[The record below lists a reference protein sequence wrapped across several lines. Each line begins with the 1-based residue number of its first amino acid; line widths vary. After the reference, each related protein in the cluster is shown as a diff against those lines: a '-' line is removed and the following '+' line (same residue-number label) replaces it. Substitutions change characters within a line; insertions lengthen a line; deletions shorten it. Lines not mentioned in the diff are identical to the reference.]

1 MEKKFVPENSR
12 SYTPVGEYASKILTG
27 IKKHWYIIAVL
38 AGICCVGFTLYSY
51 RAYTPQYTAAATFTV
66 TPKGDSLSSYTSISS
81 NASTQQLEKT
91 FPYIITSAPLTRV
104 VAEDLGLSYV
114 PETLTATAVEDTNLF
129 TITATAVEDTNLF
142 TITVTS
148 SNYET
153 AYNVLKSVIN
163 NYPSVAEYVVG
174 ATDLVLVVPPSASS
188 TPINPISYRE
198 KALIGTA
205 VGALLGLLIVF
216 FLENLN
222 HTVRHPDEIRKLLN
236 NQRLGSIVKVV
247 KKKSSHSTGSLTIDD
262 AHTDPRFKESV
273 FSIRNKIIKL
283 CVDQKIN
290 SVMVAST
297 TTNEGKTTVAAN
309 LAIAL
314 AKKHYRTV
322 IIDCDLRNP
331 TVRQQLNIPESCSLG
346 IVDVITGG
354 CSLQDAIVKT
364 KKNGLYVLPG
374 TIPVNNASEL
384 MGSKQLA
391 DLVGALEKIF
401 DYVVIDAPPV
411 GIVSDALEM
420 KDYVGGL
427 VFVVRQD
434 YAKVSKI
441 LDSISLFG
449 YSKIKILGCIFN
461 MASGVLSTRGYGRYG
476 YNSYGGYG
484 SYGSYGRYGYGY
496 GQYGDYYGNEE
507 NSQAEEASYTDSD
520 SADED

>member
-12 SYTPVGEYASKILTG
+12 SYMPVGEYASKILTG

-51 RAYTPQYTAAATFTV
+51 AAYTPQYTAAATFTV

-91 FPYIITSAPLTRV
+91 FPYIITSAPLTKV
-104 VAEDLGLSYV
+104 VAEDLGLSDV
-114 PETLTATAVEDTNLF
+114 PGTL
-129 TITATAVEDTNLF
+129 TATAVEDTNLF

-216 FLENLN
+216 FLEDFN

-262 AHTDPRFKESV
+262 VHTDPRFKESV

-283 CVDQKIN
+283 CADQKIN

-309 LAIAL
+309 LAIAF

>member
-51 RAYTPQYTAAATFTV
+51 AAYTPQYTAAATFTV
-66 TPKGDSLSSYTSISS
+66 TPKGDSLSAYTSISS

-104 VAEDLGLSYV
+104 VAEDLGLSDV
-114 PETLTATAVEDTNLF
+114 PGTL
-129 TITATAVEDTNLF
+129 TATAVEDTNLF

-283 CVDQKIN
+283 CADQKIN

-401 DYVVIDAPPV
+401 DYVVIDVPPV

-484 SYGSYGRYGYGY
+484 SYGSYGYGRYGYGY

>member
-66 TPKGDSLSSYTSISS
+66 TPKGDSLSAYTSISS

-114 PETLTATAVEDTNLF
+114 PGTL
-129 TITATAVEDTNLF
+129 TATAVEDTNLF

-283 CVDQKIN
+283 CADQKIN

-507 NSQAEEASYTDSD
+507 NSRAEEASYTDSD

>member
-66 TPKGDSLSSYTSISS
+66 TPKGDSLSAYTSISS

-114 PETLTATAVEDTNLF
+114 PGTL
-129 TITATAVEDTNLF
+129 TATAVEDTNLF

-283 CVDQKIN
+283 CADQKIN

-484 SYGSYGRYGYGY
+484 SYGSYGSYGYGY

-507 NSQAEEASYTDSD
+507 NSQAKEASNTDSA

>member
-66 TPKGDSLSSYTSISS
+66 TPKGDSLSAYTSISS

-104 VAEDLGLSYV
+104 VAEDLGLSDV
-114 PETLTATAVEDTNLF
+114 PGTL
-129 TITATAVEDTNLF
+129 TATAVEDTNLF

-283 CVDQKIN
+283 CADQKIN

-346 IVDVITGG
+346 IVDVITGT

>member
-51 RAYTPQYTAAATFTV
+51 AAYTPQYTAAATFTV
-66 TPKGDSLSSYTSISS
+66 TPKGDSLSAYTSISS

-114 PETLTATAVEDTNLF
+114 PGTL
-129 TITATAVEDTNLF
+129 TATAVEDTNLF

-283 CVDQKIN
+283 CANQKIN

-391 DLVGALEKIF
+391 DLVAALEKIF

-484 SYGSYGRYGYGY
+484 SYGSYGRYGYG
-496 GQYGDYYGNEE
+496 QYGDYYGNEE

>member
-51 RAYTPQYTAAATFTV
+51 SAYAPQYTAAATFTV
-66 TPKGDSLSSYTSISS
+66 TPKGDSLSAYTSISS

-104 VAEDLGLSYV
+104 VAEDLGLSDV
-114 PETLTATAVEDTNLF
+114 PGTL
-129 TITATAVEDTNLF
+129 TATAVEDTNLF

-283 CVDQKIN
+283 CADQKIN

-391 DLVGALEKIF
+391 DLVAALEKIF

-484 SYGSYGRYGYGY
+484 SYGSYGYGRYGY

>member
-51 RAYTPQYTAAATFTV
+51 AAYTPQYTAAATFTV
-66 TPKGDSLSSYTSISS
+66 TPKGDSLSAYTSISS

-104 VAEDLGLSYV
+104 VAEDLGLSDV
-114 PETLTATAVEDTNLF
+114 PGTL
-129 TITATAVEDTNLF
+129 TATAVEDTNLF

-283 CVDQKIN
+283 CADQKIN

-346 IVDVITGG
+346 IVGVITGT

-391 DLVGALEKIF
+391 DLVAALEKIF

-484 SYGSYGRYGYGY
+484 SYGSYGYGRYGY

>member
-66 TPKGDSLSSYTSISS
+66 TPKGDSLSAYTSISS

-114 PETLTATAVEDTNLF
+114 PGTL
-129 TITATAVEDTNLF
+129 TATAVEDTNLF

-236 NQRLGSIVKVV
+236 NQRLGSVVKVV

-283 CVDQKIN
+283 CADQKIN

-507 NSQAEEASYTDSD
+507 NSQAEEVSYTDSD

>member
-12 SYTPVGEYASKILTG
+12 SYMPVGEYASKILTG

-66 TPKGDSLSSYTSISS
+66 TPKGDSLSAYTSISS

-114 PETLTATAVEDTNLF
+114 PGTL
-129 TITATAVEDTNLF
+129 TATAVEDTNLF

-283 CVDQKIN
+283 CADQKIN

-484 SYGSYGRYGYGY
+484 SYGSYGSYGYGY

-507 NSQAEEASYTDSD
+507 NSQAKEASNTDSA

>member
-66 TPKGDSLSSYTSISS
+66 TPKGDSLSAYTSISS

-114 PETLTATAVEDTNLF
+114 PGTL
-129 TITATAVEDTNLF
+129 TATAVEDTNLF

-283 CVDQKIN
+283 CADQKIN

>member
-66 TPKGDSLSSYTSISS
+66 TPKGDSLSAYTSISS

-114 PETLTATAVEDTNLF
+114 PG

-283 CVDQKIN
+283 CADQKIN

>member
-51 RAYTPQYTAAATFTV
+51 AAYTPQYTAAATFTV
-66 TPKGDSLSSYTSISS
+66 TPKGDSLSAYTSISS

-104 VAEDLGLSYV
+104 VAEDLGLSDV
-114 PETLTATAVEDTNLF
+114 PGTL
-129 TITATAVEDTNLF
+129 TATAVEDTNLF

-205 VGALLGLLIVF
+205 VGVLLGLLIVF

-283 CVDQKIN
+283 CADQKIN

-391 DLVGALEKIF
+391 DLVAALEKIF
-401 DYVVIDAPPV
+401 DYVVIDVPPV

-484 SYGSYGRYGYGY
+484 SYGSYGYGRYGY

>member
-66 TPKGDSLSSYTSISS
+66 TPKGDSLSAYTSISS

-104 VAEDLGLSYV
+104 VAEDLGLSDV
-114 PETLTATAVEDTNLF
+114 PGTL
-129 TITATAVEDTNLF
+129 TATAVEDTNLF

-283 CVDQKIN
+283 CADQKIN

-309 LAIAL
+309 LAVAL

>member
-51 RAYTPQYTAAATFTV
+51 AAYTPQYTAAATFTV
-66 TPKGDSLSSYTSISS
+66 TPKGDSLSAYTSISS

-104 VAEDLGLSYV
+104 VAEDLGLSDV
-114 PETLTATAVEDTNLF
+114 PGTL
-129 TITATAVEDTNLF
+129 TATAVEDTNLF

-222 HTVRHPDEIRKLLN
+222 HTIRHPDEIRKLLN

-283 CVDQKIN
+283 CADQKIN

-476 YNSYGGYG
+476 Y
-484 SYGSYGRYGYGY
+484 

>member
-51 RAYTPQYTAAATFTV
+51 AAYTSQYTAAATFTV
-66 TPKGDSLSSYTSISS
+66 TPKGDSLSAYTSISS

-104 VAEDLGLSYV
+104 VAEDLGLSDV
-114 PETLTATAVEDTNLF
+114 PGTL
-129 TITATAVEDTNLF
+129 TATAVEDTNLF

-283 CVDQKIN
+283 CADQKIN

-391 DLVGALEKIF
+391 DLVAALEKIF

>member
-12 SYTPVGEYASKILTG
+12 SYTPVGEYASMILTG

-51 RAYTPQYTAAATFTV
+51 AAYTPQYTAAATFTV
-66 TPKGDSLSSYTSISS
+66 TPKGDSLSAYTSISS

-104 VAEDLGLSYV
+104 VAEDLGLSDV
-114 PETLTATAVEDTNLF
+114 PGTL
-129 TITATAVEDTNLF
+129 TATAVEDTNLF

-283 CVDQKIN
+283 CADQKIN

-484 SYGSYGRYGYGY
+484 SYGYGRYGYGY

-507 NSQAEEASYTDSD
+507 NRQAEEASYTDSD

>member
-66 TPKGDSLSSYTSISS
+66 TPKGDSLSAYTSISS

-104 VAEDLGLSYV
+104 VAEDLGLSDV
-114 PETLTATAVEDTNLF
+114 PGTL
-129 TITATAVEDTNLF
+129 TATAVEDTNLF

-283 CVDQKIN
+283 CADQKIN

-346 IVDVITGG
+346 IVDVITGS

-484 SYGSYGRYGYGY
+484 SYGSYGYGRYGY

>member
-51 RAYTPQYTAAATFTV
+51 AAYTPQYTAAATFTV
-66 TPKGDSLSSYTSISS
+66 TPKGDSLSAYTSISS

-104 VAEDLGLSYV
+104 VAEDLGLSDV
-114 PETLTATAVEDTNLF
+114 PGTL
-129 TITATAVEDTNLF
+129 TATAVEDTNLF

-205 VGALLGLLIVF
+205 VGVLLGLLIVF

-283 CVDQKIN
+283 CADQKIN

-391 DLVGALEKIF
+391 DLVAALEKIF

-484 SYGSYGRYGYGY
+484 SYGSYGYGRYGY

>member
-51 RAYTPQYTAAATFTV
+51 AAYAPQYTAAATFTV
-66 TPKGDSLSSYTSISS
+66 TPKGDSLSAYTSISS

-104 VAEDLGLSYV
+104 VAEDLGLSDV
-114 PETLTATAVEDTNLF
+114 PGTL
-129 TITATAVEDTNLF
+129 TATAVEDTNLF

-283 CVDQKIN
+283 CADQKIN

-346 IVDVITGG
+346 IVDVITGT

-391 DLVGALEKIF
+391 DLVAALEKIF

-484 SYGSYGRYGYGY
+484 SYGSYGYGRYGYGY

-507 NSQAEEASYTDSD
+507 NSQVEDASYTDSD

>member
-51 RAYTPQYTAAATFTV
+51 AAYTPQYTAAATFTV
-66 TPKGDSLSSYTSISS
+66 TPKGDSLSAYTSISS

-104 VAEDLGLSYV
+104 VAEDLGLSDV
-114 PETLTATAVEDTNLF
+114 PGTL
-129 TITATAVEDTNLF
+129 TATAVEDTNLF

-283 CVDQKIN
+283 CADQKIN

-309 LAIAL
+309 LAIVL

-391 DLVGALEKIF
+391 DLVAALEKIF

>member
-66 TPKGDSLSSYTSISS
+66 TPKGDSLSAYTSISS

-104 VAEDLGLSYV
+104 VAEDLGLSDV
-114 PETLTATAVEDTNLF
+114 PGTL
-129 TITATAVEDTNLF
+129 TATAVEDTNLF

-283 CVDQKIN
+283 CADQKIN

>member
-51 RAYTPQYTAAATFTV
+51 AAYTPQYTAAATFTV
-66 TPKGDSLSSYTSISS
+66 TPKGDSLSAYTSISS

-104 VAEDLGLSYV
+104 VAEDLGLSDV
-114 PETLTATAVEDTNLF
+114 PGTL
-129 TITATAVEDTNLF
+129 TATAVEDTNLF

-222 HTVRHPDEIRKLLN
+222 HTIRHPDEIRKLLN

-283 CVDQKIN
+283 CADQKIN

-391 DLVGALEKIF
+391 DLVAALEKIF

>member
-51 RAYTPQYTAAATFTV
+51 RAYTPQYTAVATFTV
-66 TPKGDSLSSYTSISS
+66 TPKGDSLSAYTSISS
-81 NASTQQLEKT
+81 NASTQQLDKT

-114 PETLTATAVEDTNLF
+114 PGTL
-129 TITATAVEDTNLF
+129 TATAVEDTNLF

-283 CVDQKIN
+283 CADQKIN

-484 SYGSYGRYGYGY
+484 SYGSYGYGRYGYGY

>member
-12 SYTPVGEYASKILTG
+12 SYMPVGEYASKILTG

-66 TPKGDSLSSYTSISS
+66 TPKGDSLSAYTSISS

-114 PETLTATAVEDTNLF
+114 PG

-283 CVDQKIN
+283 CADQKIN

-484 SYGSYGRYGYGY
+484 SYGSYGSYGYGY

-507 NSQAEEASYTDSD
+507 NSQAKEASNTDSA

>member
-51 RAYTPQYTAAATFTV
+51 AAYTPQYTAAATFTV
-66 TPKGDSLSSYTSISS
+66 TPKGDSLSAYTSISS

-104 VAEDLGLSYV
+104 VAEDLGLSDV
-114 PETLTATAVEDTNLF
+114 PGTL
-129 TITATAVEDTNLF
+129 TATAVEDTNLF

-216 FLENLN
+216 FLENLS

-283 CVDQKIN
+283 CADQKIN

-391 DLVGALEKIF
+391 DLVAALEKIF

-507 NSQAEEASYTDSD
+507 NSQAEETSYTDSD

>member
-51 RAYTPQYTAAATFTV
+51 ASYTPQYTAAATFTV
-66 TPKGDSLSSYTSISS
+66 TPKGDSLSAYTSISS

-104 VAEDLGLSYV
+104 VAEDLGLSDV
-114 PETLTATAVEDTNLF
+114 PGTL
-129 TITATAVEDTNLF
+129 TATAVEDTNLF

-283 CVDQKIN
+283 CADQKIN

-331 TVRQQLNIPESCSLG
+331 TVRQQLNIPEGCSLG
-346 IVDVITGG
+346 IVDVITGT

-507 NSQAEEASYTDSD
+507 NSQAEETSYTDSD

>member
-12 SYTPVGEYASKILTG
+12 SYMPVGEYASKILTG

-66 TPKGDSLSSYTSISS
+66 TPKGDSLSAYTSISS

-114 PETLTATAVEDTNLF
+114 PGTL
-129 TITATAVEDTNLF
+129 TATAVEDTNLF

-283 CVDQKIN
+283 CADQKIN

-484 SYGSYGRYGYGY
+484 SYGYGRYGYGY

>member
-66 TPKGDSLSSYTSISS
+66 TPKGDSLSAYTSISS

-104 VAEDLGLSYV
+104 VAEDLGLSDV
-114 PETLTATAVEDTNLF
+114 PGTL
-129 TITATAVEDTNLF
+129 TATAVEDTNLF

-216 FLENLN
+216 FLENFN

-283 CVDQKIN
+283 CADQKIN

-346 IVDVITGG
+346 IVDVITGT

-391 DLVGALEKIF
+391 DLVAALEKIF

>member
-51 RAYTPQYTAAATFTV
+51 AAYTPQYTAAATFTV
-66 TPKGDSLSSYTSISS
+66 TPKGDSLSAYTSISS

-104 VAEDLGLSYV
+104 VAEDLGLSDV
-114 PETLTATAVEDTNLF
+114 PGTL
-129 TITATAVEDTNLF
+129 TATAVEDTNLF

-283 CVDQKIN
+283 CADQKIN

-309 LAIAL
+309 LAIAF

-391 DLVGALEKIF
+391 DLVAALEKIF

-507 NSQAEEASYTDSD
+507 NSQAEETSYTDSD

>member
-51 RAYTPQYTAAATFTV
+51 RAYTPQYTAVATFTV
-66 TPKGDSLSSYTSISS
+66 TPKGDSLSAYTSISS

-114 PETLTATAVEDTNLF
+114 PGTL
-129 TITATAVEDTNLF
+129 TATAVEDTNLF

-283 CVDQKIN
+283 CANQKIN
-290 SVMVAST
+290 SVMIAST

>member
-66 TPKGDSLSSYTSISS
+66 TPKGDSLSAYTSISS

-104 VAEDLGLSYV
+104 VAEDLGLSDV
-114 PETLTATAVEDTNLF
+114 PGTL
-129 TITATAVEDTNLF
+129 TATAVEDTNLF

-153 AYNVLKSVIN
+153 AYNVLKSIIN

-283 CVDQKIN
+283 CADQKIN

-346 IVDVITGG
+346 IVDVITGS

-484 SYGSYGRYGYGY
+484 SYGSYGYGRYGY

>member
-51 RAYTPQYTAAATFTV
+51 SAYAPQYTAAATFTV
-66 TPKGDSLSSYTSISS
+66 TPKGDSLSAYTSISS

-104 VAEDLGLSYV
+104 VAEDLGLSDV
-114 PETLTATAVEDTNLF
+114 PGTL
-129 TITATAVEDTNLF
+129 TATAVEDTNLF

-283 CVDQKIN
+283 CADQKIN

-401 DYVVIDAPPV
+401 DYVVIDVPPV

-484 SYGSYGRYGYGY
+484 SYGSYGRYGYG
-496 GQYGDYYGNEE
+496 QYGDYYGNEE

>member
-66 TPKGDSLSSYTSISS
+66 TPKGDSLSAYTSISS

-114 PETLTATAVEDTNLF
+114 PGTL
-129 TITATAVEDTNLF
+129 TATAVEDTNLF

-283 CVDQKIN
+283 CADQKIN

-507 NSQAEEASYTDSD
+507 NSQAEEASNTDSA

>member
-12 SYTPVGEYASKILTG
+12 SYMPVGEYASKILTG

-66 TPKGDSLSSYTSISS
+66 TPKGDSLSAYTSISS

-114 PETLTATAVEDTNLF
+114 PG

-174 ATDLVLVVPPSASS
+174 ATDIVLVVPPSASS

-283 CVDQKIN
+283 CADQKIN

>member
-66 TPKGDSLSSYTSISS
+66 TPKGDSLSAYTSISS

-114 PETLTATAVEDTNLF
+114 PGTL
-129 TITATAVEDTNLF
+129 TATAVEDTNLF

-283 CVDQKIN
+283 CADQKIN

-507 NSQAEEASYTDSD
+507 NSQAKEASNTDSD

>member
-12 SYTPVGEYASKILTG
+12 SYTPVGEYASKMLTG

-51 RAYTPQYTAAATFTV
+51 AAYTPQYTAAATFTV
-66 TPKGDSLSSYTSISS
+66 TPKGDSLSAYTSISS

-104 VAEDLGLSYV
+104 VAEDLGLSDV
-114 PETLTATAVEDTNLF
+114 PGTL
-129 TITATAVEDTNLF
+129 TATAVEDTNLF

-283 CVDQKIN
+283 CADQKIN

>member
-51 RAYTPQYTAAATFTV
+51 RAYTPQYTAVATFTV
-66 TPKGDSLSSYTSISS
+66 TPKGDSLSAYTSISS

-114 PETLTATAVEDTNLF
+114 PGTL
-129 TITATAVEDTNLF
+129 TATAVEDTNLF

-262 AHTDPRFKESV
+262 AHTDLRFKESV

-283 CVDQKIN
+283 CADQKIN

-484 SYGSYGRYGYGY
+484 SYGSYGYGRYGYGY

>member
-51 RAYTPQYTAAATFTV
+51 AAYTPQYTAAATFTV

-104 VAEDLGLSYV
+104 VAEDLGLSDV
-114 PETLTATAVEDTNLF
+114 PGTL
-129 TITATAVEDTNLF
+129 TATAVEDTNLF

-283 CVDQKIN
+283 CANQKIN

-484 SYGSYGRYGYGY
+484 SYGNYGRYGYGY

>member
-51 RAYTPQYTAAATFTV
+51 AAYTPQYTAAATFTV
-66 TPKGDSLSSYTSISS
+66 TPKGDSLSAYTSISS

-104 VAEDLGLSYV
+104 VAEDLGLSDV
-114 PETLTATAVEDTNLF
+114 PGTL
-129 TITATAVEDTNLF
+129 TATAVEDTNLF

-283 CVDQKIN
+283 CADQKIN

-391 DLVGALEKIF
+391 DLVAALEKIF
-401 DYVVIDAPPV
+401 DYVVIDVPPV

-484 SYGSYGRYGYGY
+484 SYGSYGYGRYGY